1 MQYQVNT
8 GRHRCAG
15 LTLLEL
21 VTTLAI
27 SGIML
32 SLAVPAMSA
41 LSGNNARVSATNTLV
56 RHLQLA
62 RSEAVT
68 RGRVTILCPS
78 PGGRSC
84 SDSTSWEQG
93 YILVLDSN
101 NNRSADSGDTLVR
114 VFQGLDER
122 IAISS
127 TAGRKRILF
136 NPLGM
141 SPGYNLTLSFCDRQ
155 QVVEPRAVILSNTGR
170 PRLSET
176 RPDGSP
182 IQCS

>member
-1 MQYQVNT
+1 MQSQVNS
-8 GRHRCAG
+8 GRRRCAG

-21 VTTLAI
+21 VATLAI
-27 SGIML
+27 SSITL

-41 LSGNNARVSATNTLV
+41 LAGNNARTSATNTLV

-68 RGRVTILCPS
+68 RGATTILCPS
-78 PGGRSC
+78 VDGQAC
-84 SDSTSWEQG
+84 LNSTEWDLG
-93 YILVLDSN
+93 YILVTDSN
-101 NNRSADSGDTLVR
+101 NSGSVDAGDSLLR
-114 VFQGLDER
+114 VFQGVEPR
-122 IAISS
+122 ISIKS

-136 NPLGM
+136 NSLGM

-155 QVVEPRAVILSNTGR
+155 LVVDPRAVILSNTGR